1 MYVIYKPKIQEIRI
15 AYGAQNDP
23 KPNLGDGSA
32 EIPMSNTT
40 DQFSSKKKELISM
53 RKLDRHLVGFCVHV
67 LRFFLCRLRKPG
79 RD

>member
-1 MYVIYKPKIQEIRI
+1 MQTLILFWITFRTDWDKEVCMYVIYKPKIQEIRI

-40 DQFSSKKKELISM
+40 DQFSSKKKRTDQHEEI
-53 RKLDRHLVGFCVHV
+53 R
-67 LRFFLCRLRKPG
+67 
-79 RD
+79 